1 MAGIKVPGV
10 QSRGVEFLLPL
21 VVMVLIGVM
30 IIPLPP
36 ILLDLFLSLN
46 VGVVVLLML
55 VTLNVRQPLEL
66 SVFPSALLLLTLTR
80 LALNVATTRSILL
93 DAHAGKL
100 VDAFGRFVVGG
111 NLVVGLVVFLIL
123 IIIQFVVITKGASRI
138 SEVSARFTLDAMP
151 GKQMAIDADLN
162 AGIINEDEARRRRK
176 MLMQEAEFYGSMDG
190 ASKFVRGDAIAGL
203 IITVINIV
211 GGVIIGM
218 MNGMS
223 IGNALQTYSV
233 LTVGDGLV
241 SQIPALII
249 ATAAGLLTTKSNTD
263 SSIGPEISLQ
273 FLGKRTPLVAGAVMM
288 TAMALVPGLPKIP
301 FLALA
306 GGLFWL
312 YRKLPEFTQQE
323 LDEQAAMAA
332 ATTAPTEPTKTPME
346 QAVDDFLQTDR
357 ACVEIGARLIPLVD
371 PKRGLSLLQRIGTLR
386 RDLARRTGIWV
397 PLIRVRDN
405 ARLEPEAYTFMIN
418 GQEVARGRLRY
429 DSLLAIHPQGE
440 EIPVE
445 GEDTVDP
452 AFGLPARW
460 IPEVDR
466 AQAEIYG
473 CTVVDAPSVLITHL
487 REVLRRYS
495 GELLSREDFGK
506 LVEKVKE
513 SSPQVVDE
521 LVPGQLSMGT
531 VHRIM
536 TLLLEEHVPITN
548 LTRIFESLSA
558 NVSSTKDPNELVE
571 RIRLNLNRA
580 ICEQFTD
587 EQGRIHGMVFEPR
600 LELELRRALQNGRII
615 LPPEAFEGLI
625 LKLATELRD
634 ASARKQ
640 EVALLVDSSL
650 RRPIRV
656 MLQRGLPDLAVISY
670 SEVPIDT
677 LLEPE
682 VIVRYDE
689 VFRAMQQS

>member
-1 MAGIKVPGV
+1 MAADATGPTN
-10 QSRGVEFLLPL
+10 RRVEFLLPII
-21 VVMVLIGVM
+21 VMVLIGVM

-36 ILLDLFLSLN
+36 FALDVFLSVNL
-46 VGVVVLLML
+46 GVVMLLML

-93 DAHAGKL
+93 DGDAGKL
-100 VDAFGRFVVGG
+100 VETFGKFVVGG

-123 IIIQFVVITKGASRI
+123 VIIQFVVITKGASRI

-162 AGIINEDEARRRRK
+162 AGIINEEDARKRRK

-203 IITVINIV
+203 IITAINIV

-218 MNGMS
+218 LDGMAIGAALTKYS
-223 IGNALQTYSV
+223 I

-249 ATAAGLLTTKSNTD
+249 ATAAGLLTTKSNTE
-263 SSIGPEISLQ
+263 SSIGPELSLQ
-273 FLGKRTPLVAGAVMM
+273 FLTKRTPLLAGAGMM
-288 TAMALVPGLPKIP
+288 TALALVPGLPKIP
-301 FLALA
+301 FAALA
-306 GGLFWL
+306 AALFWL
-312 YRKLPEFTQQE
+312 YRKQPE
-323 LDEQAAMAA
+323 MAA
-332 ATTAPTEPTKTPME
+332 QLMEDDKSLAPTEPTEPPKSPME
-346 QAVDDFLQTDR
+346 QAVDDFLQMDR

-418 GQEVARGRLRY
+418 GQEVSRGRLKY
-429 DSLLAIHPQGE
+429 DALLAIHPQGE

-460 IPEVDR
+460 IMEVDR

-513 SSPQVVDE
+513 QSPAVVDE
-521 LVPGQLSMGT
+521 LVPTQLSMGT

-536 TLLLEEHVPITN
+536 TMLLEEHVPITN

-558 NVSSTKDPNELVE
+558 NVSQTKDPNELVE
-571 RIRLNLNRA
+571 RIRLSLNRA
-580 ICEQFTD
+580 ICENFTD
-587 EQGRIHGMVFEPR
+587 EQGRIHGLVFEPR

-615 LPPEAFEGLI
+615 LQPEALESLI
-625 LKLATELRD
+625 LKLATELRE
-634 ASARKQ
+634 ASNRKI

-689 VFRAMQQS
+689 VFRAGVPA